1 VDLLLWCLSK
11 ACFTLFLVLEQSFP
25 TFDSYKISSAF
36 FFLNKFVKIITK
48 DVMQHDFLFVWGIIK
63 LPDKELQKLDFTP
76 IPLSNFV
83 TYENFPEEVI
93 EHNFIFCSI
102 EWYILDLFLKILILG
117 EISNFLK
124 LTTSMIE
131 FAGGGGRNC
140 CKKF

>member
-1 VDLLLWCLSK
+1 
-11 ACFTLFLVLEQSFP
+11 
-25 TFDSYKISSAF
+25 
-36 FFLNKFVKIITK
+36 
-48 DVMQHDFLFVWGIIK
+48 MQHDFLFVWGIIK

-131 FAGGGGRNC
+131 FAGGE
-140 CKKF
+140 